1 MALPFSVE
9 ANRPTH
15 SSSRVVTANRS
26 DLDQLPREA
35 LLHVTGLGQRDPW
48 KQLCPLILQA
58 ASKDPI
64 YGMEQLSR
72 NSNER
77 L

>member
-48 KQLCPLILQA
+48 KQLCPLILEP
-58 ASKDPI
+58 ASKYPVD
-64 YGMEQLSR
+64 GVKQLPR
-72 NSNER
+72 NSYEC